1 VGIVIPLSAE
11 DHHVIVERC
20 AVSSLILM
28 RLSGE
33 EIDSKERLFEVDLI
47 TVMQICT

>member
-1 VGIVIPLSAE
+1 M
-11 DHHVIVERC
+11 
-20 AVSSLILM
+20 ILM

-33 EIDSKERLFEVDLI
+33 EIDRKGLFFEVDLI